1 MVPVSCPKR
10 AVVLLTA
17 ALALG
22 FQASTAAHDPGL
34 SALDVRVLP
43 DRVVATLSLAPGDA
57 RLLVSERGD
66 ALEAI
71 ALDSIEMVLDGAR
84 LPGRVE
90 RRSTESEAGASVV
103 LAFDGGIG
111 ARLTVR
117 SSVPARLAR
126 GHRELLTVRGPDGA
140 LLAERMLDDRD
151 GTVNLTM
158 APRGSALASQ
168 FFALGLRHILAG
180 YDHLVFLAALLL
192 GVRRLTSVVKTVTSF
207 TVAHSLTLGPR
218 GSRLRPP
225 ASGDRRATH
234 RGVNCRR
241 RSREPAAERER
252 FALEADVRVRPGA
265 RLRLRWRAAGARHRR
280 RRDWNRGAAG
290 GFQRRG
296 RSGPD
301 CGGRRRSGRSSHAWI
316 RRHWRGFSWRACARC
331 SWSPAGRIG
340 WSLGSRVSTRTR
352 LRAQGSSKEPTDPSP
367 THLRHGGLCLSREP

>member
-1 MVPVSCPKR
+1 MILAYPTKR

-34 SALDVRVLP
+34 SALDVRLLSG
-43 DRVVATLSLAPGDA
+43 RIVATLSLSAGDA

-66 ALEAI
+66 ALEAL
-71 ALDSIEMVLDGAR
+71 ALDSIEIGLDGAR
-84 LPGRVE
+84 LPGRIEGRV
-90 RRSTESEAGASVV
+90 TESDAGSSVV

-158 APRGSALASQ
+158 APSGSALASQ

-207 TVAHSLTLGPR
+207 TVAHSLTLALAVLGFV
-218 GSRLRPP
+218 RL
-225 ASGDRRATH
+225 
-234 RGVNCRR
+234 
-241 RSREPAAERER
+241 PAAIVEPLIALSIIVVGLENLLRSENDSR
-252 FALEADVRVRPGA
+252 WKLTFAFGLVHGFGFAGALQELGIGAGGIGIAVPLGAFNAGVEVGQIAVAAAIWPFVA
-265 RLRLRWRAAGARHRR
+265 RLDQAPLARLQLARVCSLLVVIGGAY
-280 RRDWNRGAAG
+280 WLV
-290 GFQRRG
+290 
-296 RSGPD
+296 
-301 CGGRRRSGRSSHAWI
+301 
-316 RRHWRGFSWRACARC
+316 AR
-331 SWSPAGRIG
+331 I
-340 WSLGSRVSTRTR
+340 VTI
-352 LRAQGSSKEPTDPSP
+352 
-367 THLRHGGLCLSREP
+367 

>member
-1 MVPVSCPKR
+1 M
-10 AVVLLTA
+10 LTA

-71 ALDSIEMVLDGAR
+71 ALDSIEVVLDGAR

-90 RRSTESEAGASVV
+90 GRSTESETGGTVV

-140 LLAERMLDDRD
+140 LLAERMLDDRE

-158 APRGSALASQ
+158 AAPRGSALASQ

-180 YDHLVFLAALLL
+180 YDHLVFLAAVLL

-207 TVAHSLTLGPR
+207 TVAHSLTLALAVLGFV
-218 GSRLRPP
+218 RL
-225 ASGDRRATH
+225 
-234 RGVNCRR
+234 
-241 RSREPAAERER
+241 PAAIVEPLIATSIVVVGLENLFRSENESR
-252 FALEADVRVRPGA
+252 WKLTFAFGLVHGFGFAGALQELGIGAGSIGIALPLGAFNAGVEVGQIAVATAIWPFVA
-265 RLRLRWRAAGARHRR
+265 RLSHAPLARFHLARVCSLLVVTAGAY
-280 RRDWNRGAAG
+280 WLV
-290 GFQRRG
+290 
-296 RSGPD
+296 
-301 CGGRRRSGRSSHAWI
+301 
-316 RRHWRGFSWRACARC
+316 AR
-331 SWSPAGRIG
+331 I
-340 WSLGSRVSTRTR
+340 VTI
-352 LRAQGSSKEPTDPSP
+352 
-367 THLRHGGLCLSREP
+367 

>member
-1 MVPVSCPKR
+1 MAASAHRSTIRAYHRRR

-17 ALALG
+17 ALAFG

-57 RLLVSERGD
+57 RLLVSEQRD

-71 ALDSIEMVLDGAR
+71 ALDSIEVVLDGAR

-90 RRSTESEAGASVV
+90 SRSTESETGGTVV
-103 LAFDGGIG
+103 LAFDGRIG

-126 GHRELLTVRGPDGA
+126 GHRELLTVRGPDGS
-140 LLAERMLDDRD
+140 LMAERMLDDRD
-151 GTVNLTM
+151 GSVNLTM

-207 TVAHSLTLGPR
+207 TVAHSLTLGLAVL
-218 GSRLRPP
+218 GFVRL
-225 ASGDRRATH
+225 
-234 RGVNCRR
+234 
-241 RSREPAAERER
+241 PAAIVEPLIAASIVVVGLENLLRSENDSR
-252 FALEADVRVRPGA
+252 WKLTFAFGLVHGFGFAGALQELGIGNAGIEIAVPLGAFNAGVEAGQIAVAAAIWPLVA
-265 RLRLRWRAAGARHRR
+265 RLDQAPLARFQLARVCSLLVVTGGAYWLVARIAG
-280 RRDWNRGAAG
+280 
-290 GFQRRG
+290 
-296 RSGPD
+296 
-301 CGGRRRSGRSSHAWI
+301 
-316 RRHWRGFSWRACARC
+316 
-331 SWSPAGRIG
+331 
-340 WSLGSRVSTRTR
+340 L
-352 LRAQGSSKEPTDPSP
+352 
-367 THLRHGGLCLSREP
+367 

>member
-17 ALALG
+17 ALAFG

-34 SALDVRVLP
+34 SALDLRILP
-43 DRVVATLSLAPGDA
+43 DRVVATLSLAPADA

-66 ALEAI
+66 LLEAI
-71 ALDSIEMVLDGAR
+71 ALDSIEVVLDGAR

-90 RRSTESEAGASVV
+90 GRSTESETGGTVV

-192 GVRRLTSVVKTVTSF
+192 GVRRLTSVIKTVTSF
-207 TVAHSLTLGPR
+207 TVAHSLTLGLAVL
-218 GSRLRPP
+218 GFVRL
-225 ASGDRRATH
+225 
-234 RGVNCRR
+234 
-241 RSREPAAERER
+241 PAALVEPLIATSIVVVGLENLLRSENESR
-252 FALEADVRVRPGA
+252 WKLTFAFGLVHGFGFAGALQELGIGAGGIGIAVPLGAFNAGVEAGQIAVATAIWPFVA
-265 RLRLRWRAAGARHRR
+265 RLGQAPLARFH
-280 RRDWNRGAAG
+280 
-290 GFQRRG
+290 
-296 RSGPD
+296 
-301 CGGRRRSGRSSHAWI
+301 
-316 RRHWRGFSWRACARC
+316 
-331 SWSPAGRIG
+331 
-340 WSLGSRVSTRTR
+340 LSRVCSLLVVIGGAYWMVTRI
-352 LRAQGSSKEPTDPSP
+352 A
-367 THLRHGGLCLSREP
+367 GL